1 MDMERLNNVNLKAA
15 QAFATQVQQD
25 ASAGKKLKAVT
36 GRWVFEEGRPQFTAE
51 LEHAGGTQTTE
62 VDFAPF
68 MGGQG
73 LRPDPITYCLLG
85 FASCFAGTFVAVAS
99 EQGVALKSLEVT
111 LENQVDLSRSL
122 GLSDRPVTE
131 GIGATV
137 RVESDAPKTKLEEIR
152 RLAEERCP
160 GVYCVT
166 NPIPFSSRLAD

>member
-131 GIGATV
+131 GITAV
-137 RVESDAPKTKLEEIR
+137 LEIESDAPKAKLEEIR